1 MVTIGLA
8 LVPVH
13 AAVMLWMPRLLGQ
26 TLDLLTAGAGSD
38 QLAPTCWLMLGLAG
52 AEAAARFV
60 SRRLIIDSSRL
71 VEQQIKDELV
81 AHIQRLP
88 TPWFD
93 KARTGDLTS
102 RMTQDVELVRTLV
115 RELDAQPATL
125 PRGGTLTARRFL
137 MLGLLCGSASGMTT
151 LHDLLELS
159 IPRVPSGKRG
169 SATLP
174 DAFLL
179 AVEAAQDAFET
190 NPIYWLLHE
199 TIYCDGPSYGASN
212 WSAERVQAQTGA
224 EIVITESND
233 PRSYRQDSSKLLATG
248 FKPEFS
254 VQHAI
259 EQITEAYQN
268 DALPDGEHCYT
279 VKWMKHLQLQANS

>member
-1 MVTIGLA
+1 MGWLRSLLRAFRRPFRHLRRRWLMVSIGLA

-102 RMTQDVELVRTLV
+102 RMTQDVELVRFVIGPMLLHGGSTLC
-115 RELDAQPATL
+115 LLPAGL
-125 PRGGTLTARRFL
+125 VL
-137 MLGLLCGSASGMTT
+137 MLSM
-151 LHDLLELS
+151 D
-159 IPRVPSGKRG
+159 VP
-169 SATLP
+169 
-174 DAFLL
+174 
-179 AVEAAQDAFET
+179 V
-190 NPIYWLLHE
+190 
-199 TIYCDGPSYGASN
+199 
-212 WSAERVQAQTGA
+212 
-224 EIVITESND
+224 
-233 PRSYRQDSSKLLATG
+233 
-248 FKPEFS
+248 
-254 VQHAI
+254 
-259 EQITEAYQN
+259 
-268 DALPDGEHCYT
+268 AL
-279 VKWMKHLQLQANS
+279 